1 MNLSKL
7 LGATLQ
13 RMQCVFWR
21 VAIKPLIK
29 ERSDMQGDGILCA
42 KVTTQ
47 ILEQYGSEKEPL
59 WKPKGGETYVFVDTG
74 PRIHNASV
82 AILDRWGDGAI
93 CREFPIEIT
102 ELSISEVDKYRTP
115 DGCMTQEDYDDPYC
129 VDYVGPL
136 WVYAAETK
144 KMQSDMEKG

>member
-1 MNLSKL
+1 MH
-7 LGATLQ
+7 
-13 RMQCVFWR
+13 
-21 VAIKPLIK
+21 
-29 ERSDMQGDGILCA
+29 GDGILCA

-47 ILEQYGSEKEPL
+47 ILEQYGSEEEPL
-59 WKPKGGETYVFVDTG
+59 WKSKGGETYVFIDTG
-74 PRIHNASV
+74 PRIHNASA

-115 DGCMTQEDYDDPYC
+115 DGYMTQEDYDDPYC